1 MPFLLTI
8 MSSGFCIMKSNDE
21 ESNSSLVTC
30 VRLSKQT
37 RDRLAQLGGKDQTF
51 DDIVNV
57 TIDENLQNKQLCD
70 DELEEKM
77 SRDESEEKSS

>member
-1 MPFLLTI
+1 MR
-8 MSSGFCIMKSNDE
+8 NDTKK

-70 DELEEKM
+70 DELEEKI
-77 SRDESEEKSS
+77 SRDENEEESS

>member
-1 MPFLLTI
+1 
-8 MSSGFCIMKSNDE
+8 MKSNNV

-77 SRDESEEKSS
+77 SRDESEDNSS